1 MNSTIVIAVHI
12 RANLLFL
19 EKPYII
25 LDHLL
30 LKHRCS
36 WIFCC
41 IQYAMLPLDLREL
54 NLYRPLPYIL
64 HNSTANLL
72 HMQLF
77 SSNTSMTLHRI
88 RLMWRH
94 QQNTHTS
101 RFSLLFSFY
110 YHLISG
116 KIYDC
121 GAHLPPAFYNNKP
134 IIWYENGHGFYSF
147 FKKNEIFFVF
157 CCITPKTG
165 IVYCFP
171 PHIRFQCD
179 FSGHKKTSGI
189 LQLRKSYFC
198 SAITAIRR

>member
-1 MNSTIVIAVHI
+1 MAASTKYPYESGTFIFLIKIATIADTTRPCMEQLPFAVTSPLKI
-12 RANLLFL
+12 TPAGAPL
-19 EKPYII
+19 II
-25 LDHLL
+25 E
-30 LKHRCS
+30 
-36 WIFCC
+36 
-41 IQYAMLPLDLREL
+41 Y
-54 NLYRPLPYIL
+54 
-64 HNSTANLL
+64 
-72 HMQLF
+72 
-77 SSNTSMTLHRI
+77 SSH
-88 RLMWRH
+88 
-94 QQNTHTS
+94 
-101 RFSLLFSFY
+101 FSLLFSFY

-147 FKKNEIFFVF
+147 FKKYEIFFVF

-165 IVYCFP
+165 IVYCLP